1 MLLFYSTGEYNAAVS
16 RFLSTLENRLILH
29 TNHAQAP
36 APQQYIARIY
46 KYHAE
51 IHFETRV
58 PAPYEKHTQ
67 KREEMKIYVLR

>member
-1 MLLFYSTGEYNAAVS
+1 MLLWVGFYQLWKIVS
-16 RFLSTLENRLILH
+16 FCN

-36 APQQYIARIY
+36 AHQQYIARLY

-51 IHFETRV
+51 IHFESLV
-58 PAPYEKHTQ
+58 PAPSEKHTQ